1 MALTTL
7 CMSLAVVAFGQTTG
21 STRVAVV
28 DVPAVSEQYFKTA
41 ELEAQFERRR
51 VSLNKERDELREK
64 IERTGRSLQEELKP
78 GTQEYEQRRKQLA
91 MYEAEMQWFVESTGQ
106 RIEGELA
113 KSLRMIYSDI
123 QIAVRAV
130 AEKNKVEVVLAADR
144 LPQESP
150 RTTAQARQQIVLQKV
165 LFWSPSVDLT
175 AQVIA
180 HLNQGHKPP
189 QSTPTQGLAKPPHVE
204 QDETSDQADRNQR

>member
-7 CMSLAVVAFGQTTG
+7 CMSVAFVALGQTTG

-51 VSLNKERDELREK
+51 VSLNKERDALREK

-78 GTQEYEQRRKQLA
+78 GTQEYEQRLKQLA
-91 MYEAEMQWFVESTGQ
+91 MYEAEMKWFVDSTGQ

-113 KSLRMIYSDI
+113 GSLRMIYADI
-123 QIAVRAV
+123 QIAVRSV
-130 AEKNKVEVVLAADR
+130 AEKNGIDMVLAADR

-150 RTTAQARQQIVLQKV
+150 KTTAQARQQIVLQKV
-165 LFWSPSVDLT
+165 LFWNPSVDLT
-175 AQVIA
+175 AQVVA
-180 HLNQGHKPP
+180 LLNQGHTPP
-189 QSTPTQGLAKPPHVE
+189 PDAPTQGLAKPPHVE
-204 QDETSDQADRNQR
+204 QDKTGDQADRNQR

>member
-1 MALTTL
+1 MVLTTL
-7 CMSLAVVAFGQTTG
+7 CMSVAVVALGQTAG

-51 VSLNKERDELREK
+51 VSLNKERDVLREK

-78 GTQEYEQRRKQLA
+78 GTQEYEQRRKQFA

-106 RIEGELA
+106 RIEGKLA
-113 KSLRMIYSDI
+113 ESLRMIYSDI

-130 AEKNKVEVVLAADR
+130 AEQNNIDMVLAADR
-144 LPQESP
+144 LPKEPP

-165 LFWSPSVDLT
+165 LYWSPSVDLT

-180 HLNQGHKPP
+180 HLNQGHEPP
-189 QSTPTQGLAKPPHVE
+189 PSAPTQGLAKPPHVE
-204 QDETSDQADRNQR
+204 QDETSDQADRNRR